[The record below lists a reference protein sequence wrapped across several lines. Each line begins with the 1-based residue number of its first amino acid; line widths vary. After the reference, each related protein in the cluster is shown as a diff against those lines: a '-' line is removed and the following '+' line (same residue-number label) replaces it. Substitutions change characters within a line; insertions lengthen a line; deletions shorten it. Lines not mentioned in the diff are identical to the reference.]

1 MKIELS
7 ESLLKELELSLAL
20 GTTDK
25 ILSVI
30 RENTSIKNK
39 EQKAMSINDI
49 HEKLLGEENERR
61 TT

>member
-39 EQKAMSINDI
+39 EQKAISINDMQ
-49 HEKLLGEENERR
+49 EKLLGEENERR